1 MHPCFQ
7 HAPLSSSSS
16 SSLDQIHTIAAHAPT
31 NQPSPLFFFYPAS
44 TIPPALALDAEPF
57 AGARLLPELRPSL
70 AHHHHHQLD
79 TRSRTDAVR
88 LAETRPIELTW
99 RSHRSNR
106 QCCGQSTYFPAP
118 TFLLEQVNAV
128 LNIYHHHHKPTL
140 SNYPVG
146 HLCSRCCCLLPGL
159 GVVPSF
165 HSSSLSSWLFQRAYT
180 QKVLFC
186 FSPYSPTCWVPF
198 KTFSSL

>member
-1 MHPCFQ
+1 VLPTR
-7 HAPLSSSSS
+7 ST
-16 SSLDQIHTIAAHAPT
+16 SLQFFIVTRPDSHNRSTRT
-31 NQPSPLFFFYPAS
+31 NQPSPLFFTPHPPSLPHLRLTPSPSPARACCPS
-44 TIPPALALDAEPF
+44 CAHPSPPPPPA
-57 AGARLLPELRPSL
+57 
-70 AHHHHHQLD
+70 
-79 TRSRTDAVR
+79 RSRTDAVR

-99 RSHRSNR
+99 RSRRSNR

-128 LNIYHHHHKPTL
+128 PSIYHHHHEPTL

-165 HSSSLSSWLFQRAYT
+165 HSSSLSSWLFQRACT